1 MPKTFKEA
9 FDGVQYQLENILD
22 VDHGLLPMLVDLHVI
37 TDRHREAVKVT
48 WLAVCNGLCRLCIV

>member
-9 FDGVQYQLENILD
+9 FDGVQYELEDIWD
-22 VDHGLLPMLVDLHVI
+22 VDHGLLPKLEDLHVI
-37 TDRHREAVKVT
+37 MRRHREAVQVT